1 MADWTGGAMK
11 ESGKTKGDPGMQ
23 VDAYTKFVL
32 TVIALCLVLGLARDL
47 AVPAEARGEVV
58 RVDVVRVGG
67 LNVFDGKIP
76 VK

>member
-1 MADWTGGAMK
+1 
-11 ESGKTKGDPGMQ
+11 MQ
-23 VDAYTKFVL
+23 VDAYTRFVL

-47 AVPAEARGEVV
+47 AGPAEARGEVV